1 MTTKPSTTKV
11 ITGIV
16 RLSFVHL
23 LEAGETPGGDMK
35 YSTQLWIP
43 KEDTAT
49 LGKIENA
56 IEAAKETGKTKW
68 GGKIP
73 AKLNL
78 PLRDGDEEVDDDG
91 NAKAP
96 GHYFMNVSSKDKPG
110 IIDRFKQPVDD
121 PERVYSGVYARV
133 SINAFGYS
141 TGGNKGVSFGLNNVQ
156 IIKDG
161 EFLGGRSSADADF
174 DEFELDEEDDDLM

>member
-1 MTTKPSTTKV
+1 MTKPTTTKV
-11 ITGIV
+11 ITNLV

-23 LEAGETPGGDMK
+23 LEAGETPSGDMK
-35 YSTQLWIP
+35 YSAQIWIP

-49 LGKIENA
+49 LGKIEDA
-56 IEAAKETGKTKW
+56 IEAAKEAGKAKF
-68 GGKIP
+68 GGKVP
-73 AKLNL
+73 ANL
-78 PLRDGDEEVDDDG
+78 KEPLRDGDEELDDDG
-91 NAKAP
+91 NPKVP
-96 GHYFMNVSSKDKPG
+96 GHYFMNISSVGKPG
-110 IIDRFKQPVDD
+110 IIDRFKQPLDD

-133 SINAFGYS
+133 SINFFAYS
-141 TGGNKGVSFGLNNVQ
+141 AAGNKGISGGLNNAQ

>member
-1 MTTKPSTTKV
+1 MSNTPKTTKV

-16 RLSFVHL
+16 RLSFVNL
-23 LEAGETPGGDMK
+23 LEKGETPSGDMK
-35 YSTQLWIP
+35 YSTQIWIP
-43 KEDTAT
+43 KEDTVT

-56 IEAAKETGKTKW
+56 IEAAKESGKAKW

-73 AKLNL
+73 ANLNQ
-78 PLRDGDEEVDDDG
+78 PLRDGDEEVNDDG
-91 NAKAP
+91 ESKVP
-96 GHYFMNVSSKDKPG
+96 GHYFMNCSSINKPG

-133 SINAFGYS
+133 SINFFGYS
-141 TGGNKGVSFGLNNVQ
+141 AAGNKGISGGLNNVQ

-161 EFLGGRSSADADF
+161 EFLGGRASADADF
-174 DEFELDEEDDDLM
+174 DEFELEEEDDLM